1 MGAAFVVDPEPLPM
15 RHAVPSLLLTLGL
28 AGLAGPATAQNADEL
43 AALGARAREARDPR
57 AALVHFRAALAADSM
72 HYLANW
78 QAALSLIDIAQ
89 EVPDDVRSPARDSM
103 YALAEVY
110 ARRAVA
116 ASPGDAD
123 GHFTLANAVGRVA
136 LTRGKKE
143 RIRLAGFIRAEALRA
158 IELRPTHDGAYHVL
172 GRWHAEIMRLSGIQK
187 FLAKSFLGA
196 KIFNEASWDGAT
208 ANLEKA
214 VELNPERI
222 FHRLDLATV
231 YIDRDRY
238 ADARAQLEE
247 IGRLAPLDY
256 GDEDHRR
263 TAVALLQTLAER
275 EDD

>member
-1 MGAAFVVDPEPLPM
+1 MRPAVLAAVLV
-15 RHAVPSLLLTLGL
+15 LGL
-28 AGLAGPATAQNADEL
+28 GRAASAQTAEAD
-43 AALGARAREARDPR
+43 AALGAAEREARDPR

-116 ASPGDAD
+116 ARPDDAD

-136 LTRGKKE
+136 LTKGKKE
-143 RIRLAGFIRAEALRA
+143 RIRLARTIRDAALRA
-158 IELRPTHDGAYHVL
+158 IELRPTHDGAHHVL
-172 GRWHAEIMRLSGIQK
+172 GRWNAEIMRLSGIQK
-187 FLAKSFLGA
+187 FFARTFLGA
-196 KIFNEASWDGAT
+196 RIFNEASWDAAV

-214 VELNPERI
+214 VELNPRRP
-222 FHRLDLATV
+222 FHRYDLATV
-231 YIDRDRY
+231 YVDVERY

-247 IGRLAPLDY
+247 VGRLAPLDY
-256 GDEDHRR
+256 GDEDHKRR
-263 TAVALLQTLAER
+263 AAELLASIADR
-275 EDD
+275 EDG

>member
-1 MGAAFVVDPEPLPM
+1 MRVSLLAVLMSIGLALPAAAQVADERAVQGAA
-15 RHAVPSLLLTLGL
+15 
-28 AGLAGPATAQNADEL
+28 
-43 AALGARAREARDPR
+43 AREARDPR

-116 ASPGDAD
+116 ARPDDAD

-136 LTRGKKE
+136 LTKSKKE
-143 RIRLAGFIRAEALRA
+143 RIRLAATIRAEALRA

-172 GRWHAEIMRLSGIQK
+172 GRWHAEIMRLSGLQK
-187 FLAKSFLGA
+187 FFAKNFLGA
-196 KIFNEASWDGAT
+196 RIFDEASWEGAT
-208 ANLEKA
+208 TNLEKA
-214 VELNPERI
+214 VELNPRRP

-231 YIDRDRY
+231 YIDRHRY

-247 IGRLAPLDY
+247 VRRLPPLDY
-256 GDEDHRR
+256 GDEDHQRQ
-263 TAVALLQTLAER
+263 AAALLRAIEGK
-275 EDD
+275 EGN